1 MSAHRPRQ
9 RPPIRVQMDVLRLI
23 PAGRDGASFHE
34 LETDLARAG
43 TPAMV
48 TAAGP
53 TIDGYPLKVLL
64 HLFRTNGWL
73 IRNKWTDPTTYLRT
87 PTGTARLAQH
97 DHPQI
102 PRMTTESRQE
112 ATR

>member
-1 MSAHRPRQ
+1 MSPRTPP

-23 PAGRDGASFHE
+23 PAGRDGTSFHD
-34 LETDLARAG
+34 LETDLDHSSVPVEF
-43 TPAMV
+43 TSD
-48 TAAGP
+48 GP

-97 DHPQI
+97 DHPQT
-102 PRMTTESRQE
+102 PRMTTEPRQE
-112 ATR
+112 AMHR